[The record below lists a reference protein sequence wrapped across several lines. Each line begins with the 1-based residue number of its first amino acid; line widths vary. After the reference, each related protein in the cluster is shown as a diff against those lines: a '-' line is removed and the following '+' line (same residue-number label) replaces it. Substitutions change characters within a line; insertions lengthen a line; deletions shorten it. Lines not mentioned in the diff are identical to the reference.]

1 LTSTRG
7 FTLIELAVVL
17 VIISLLMLVLFK
29 GSTLIGTG
37 QSQQVLAAVKDLGAG
52 VTQFRSTYRYLP
64 GDMPDAS
71 TRLPGVALCNPVGA
85 PTTANGDGNGRIDV
99 AEVLCVT
106 EHLFRAG
113 IIKSNAPITFST
125 SRGIITIRVIGRS
138 ADPSALALGFPTS
151 TRNVIEVL
159 NVPCQIALD
168 LDAKTDD
175 GNFATGNTRAS
186 VASCTVDGANDPVP
200 LIAIGL

>member
-1 LTSTRG
+1 MDARG
-7 FTLIELAVVL
+7 FTLIELAVVM
-17 VIISLLMLVLFK
+17 VIIALLMMVLFK
-29 GSTLIGTG
+29 GGTLIGTG

-52 VTQFRSTYRYLP
+52 VAQFRSTYRYLP
-64 GDMPDAS
+64 GDMPDAA
-71 TRLPGVALCNPVGA
+71 TRLPGVAVCNPVGA
-85 PTTANGDGNGRIDV
+85 PTTANGDGNGRVDAV
-99 AEVLCVT
+99 EVQCVT

-125 SRGIITIRVIGRS
+125 SRGIVTLRVIARS
-138 ADPSALALGFPTS
+138 ASALSASFPSS
-151 TRNVIEVL
+151 TRNVIEVAT
-159 NVPCQIALD
+159 VPCQIAQD

-175 GNFATGNTRAS
+175 GNFSTGNTRAS

>member
-1 LTSTRG
+1 MRGRG

-52 VTQFRSTYRYLP
+52 VTQFRSTYSYLP

-85 PTTANGDGNGRIDV
+85 PTTANGNGNGRIDA
-99 AEVLCVT
+99 AEVQCVT

-125 SRGIITIRVIGRS
+125 SRGIVTLRVIARS
-138 ADPSALALGFPTS
+138 ASALGGSFSSS
-151 TRNVIEVL
+151 TRNLIEVAT
-159 NVPCQIALD
+159 VPCQIALD

-175 GNFATGNTRAS
+175 GNFSTGNTRAS